1 MWYKLANLWTIQ
13 IVHPIGAG
21 SWPSHMGA
29 IKSWY
34 TKIKAMGTASN
45 MTRPWIF
52 QDWPCLWMFMDV
64 YHGLSWFI
72 QFFQEMIQLWGM
84 EVWSLP
90 PKPSLSSG
98 EAENVRGIQ
107 VGHEETKHRRFNQH
121 CPHKNVDDVFTKKIR
136 ESKQV
141 LATSW
146 ILGTIGVLHPQVL
159 VRTPGKVRVI
169 SGNRVKC
176 MIHVGR

>member
-13 IVHPIGAG
+13 ILHPIGAG

-34 TKIKAMGTASN
+34 TKIKATGTASN

-72 QFFQEMIQLWGM
+72 MVYPIFSGNDPALRDG
-84 EVWSLP
+84 SLIP
-90 PKPSLSSG
+90 FPKTVSLF

-146 ILGTIGVLHPQVL
+146 ILGTIGLLHPQVL

-169 SGNRVKC
+169 SGNRV
-176 MIHVGR
+176 